1 MNVNYLF
8 FVNVLPFS
16 VVLVKIKASVLSLIT
31 SLVEPV
37 NLDCCWLNIFCCR
50 LFLVG
55 GFFYYA
61 VCTVMNT
68 FFKIKFAGS
77 TASRVK
83 WGCATRQ
90 CSFNYISF
98 LKNPIILLS
107 FTSVLSALLY
117 AVKNSIKTISFEMTQ
132 SVGKLLCE
140 QWEPALC
147 PLHPSS
153 ASSPG
158 IFLWLPGKEQYWRE
172 LSWCCWGDGVFLL
185 PGLSVITK

>member
-1 MNVNYLF
+1 MNVNYLLFCQCPAIFRGLCENQSFCFVSYYF
-8 FVNVLPFS
+8 FSWACEFGLLLTQYILLQIVSCGCFFLLCS
-16 VVLVKIKASVLSLIT
+16 VYCN
-31 SLVEPV
+31 EH
-37 NLDCCWLNIFCCR
+37 
-50 LFLVG
+50 
-55 GFFYYA
+55 
-61 VCTVMNT
+61 